1 MAERTKGK
9 MALSEATLRLEEFL
23 KAADEDTH
31 AEWVGGKVIPK
42 MPASRAHQRCN
53 GFLYRIIASWLDYH
67 PIGDVLPPPF
77 LIRLTTPEGEPILR
91 EPDLIVVLNE
101 HRERLQ
107 EQYFEGAP
115 DLVVEIV
122 SAGRRA
128 TDRGEEFYEYEAAG
142 VPEYWIIDPERQQ
155 AEFAQL
161 NAQGVYQVV
170 FSGSHGVY
178 RSQVLPDFWIE
189 VAWLWEQPPLPKVL
203 GAWGLV

>member
-1 MAERTKGK
+1 M
-9 MALSEATLRLEEFL
+9 
-23 KAADEDTH
+23 
-31 AEWVGGKVIPK
+31 
-42 MPASRAHQRCN
+42 
-53 GFLYRIIASWLDYH
+53 
-67 PIGDVLPPPF
+67 
-77 LIRLTTPEGEPILR
+77 
-91 EPDLIVVLNE
+91 VLNE

-128 TDRGEEFYEYEAAG
+128 AARGEKFYEYEAAG

-170 FSGSHGVY
+170 FSGSQGVY

-203 GAWGLV
+203 GAGGLV

>member
-1 MAERTKGK
+1 MAERAEGK
-9 MALSEATLRLEEFL
+9 VTLSEATLRLEEFL
-23 KAADEDTH
+23 KEAEEDTH
-31 AEWVGGKVIPK
+31 AEWVGGRVVPK

-67 PIGDVLPPPF
+67 PIGEALPPPF
-77 LIRLTTPEGEPILR
+77 LVRLTTPEGEPILR

-128 TDRGEEFYEYEAAG
+128 TDRGEKFYEYEAAG

-155 AEFAQL
+155 AEFAQR

-170 FSGSHGVY
+170 FSGATGVY
-178 RSQVLPDFWIE
+178 HSQVLPGFWME

-203 GAWGLV
+203 QAWGLI